1 DTDGDKIPDV
11 TDEDDDNDGV
21 KDTDE
26 TTDGTNTKDPNS
38 IASKITPIDDQTGV
52 VGKEITP
59 VTVTVEKVPTDGSV
73 KVEGLPDG
81 VSYDPATKQITGT
94 PTTEG

>member
-1 DTDGDKIPDV
+1 
-11 TDEDDDNDGV
+11 
-21 KDTDE
+21 
-26 TTDGTNTKDPNS
+26 
-38 IASKITPIDDQTGV
+38 
-52 VGKEITP
+52 EITP

-94 PTTEG
+94 PTTEGVSKVTVTVLGKDGNPVKGADGKPVTETFTFTVT